1 MNEHSSE
8 YDSDAYFIHA
18 FTSPITAMRGALDL
32 LHSPAR
38 TPDDPLTQSLLA
50 TVERNLLR
58 LSGYLDILLK
68 HHSLRGQ
75 QIEIMVPLGLL
86 GIGAHATPAAA
97 PASTAAPAA
106 ALAAPAL
113 EAAHAAANNP
123 PPADT
128 SLLLIGAFRATAPS
142 VVAQLQQL
150 GYHLSEVEDGVA
162 GIDSARDLRPDMI
175 LVESELPNIGAQQIV
190 RVLREDPDTKTIP
203 LLLASLHLPA
213 EQHNDTLWLGAPV
226 QSTIRRIEQALAA
239 ARAADSQTPTL
250 LIIDDDADIQR
261 ILMLR
266 LQQDGFRVVQAMNG
280 AQGLMAAQK
289 QTFDLI
295 ILDLLLPDIDG
306 FSVLGALRARN
317 ATATTPIL
325 LLSARD
331 SAPEKVR
338 GLQLGA
344 DDYVTKPFSPAE
356 LQARVRAT
364 LRRFE
369 REAGANPS
377 TRLPGNT
384 AIERTLRRRI
394 ELGIPFAVCYA
405 DIDNFKAYN
414 DTYSFLKGDAVIH
427 QTANV
432 LMEAVAQQGNYDDF
446 VGHIGGDDF
455 VVITTPERA
464 AAVAGYAIRTF
475 DLLSPLFYDAATRAR
490 GYIDAKDRQGRP
502 MRFPFVSLSI
512 GIVSTDR
519 YPIQHVAE
527 VAQRSVEPKKLAK
540 EHEGSVFIF
549 EE

>member
-1 MNEHSSE
+1 MGEALGF
-8 YDSDAYFIHA
+8 YVGQ
-18 FTSPITAMRGALDL
+18 TGACV
-32 LHSPAR
+32 PAAVF
-38 TPDDPLTQSLLA
+38 SVSGA
-50 TVERNLLR
+50 TVIGPAVKITLR
-58 LSGYLDILLK
+58 TQTKSNRIA
-68 HHSLRGQ
+68 
-75 QIEIMVPLGLL
+75 E
-86 GIGAHATPAAA
+86 GIWTQFV
-97 PASTAAPAA
+97 
-106 ALAAPAL
+106 
-113 EAAHAAANNP
+113 NNRIF
-123 PPADT
+123 
-128 SLLLIGAFRATAPS
+128 LYRRL
-142 VVAQLQQL
+142 
-150 GYHLSEVEDGVA
+150 
-162 GIDSARDLRPDMI
+162 MI
-175 LVESELPNIGAQQIV
+175 
-190 RVLREDPDTKTIP
+190 
-203 LLLASLHLPA
+203 
-213 EQHNDTLWLGAPV
+213 
-226 QSTIRRIEQALAA
+226 
-239 ARAADSQTPTL
+239 
-250 LIIDDDADIQR
+250 
-261 ILMLR
+261 
-266 LQQDGFRVVQAMNG
+266 
-280 AQGLMAAQK
+280 AQK
-289 QTFDLI
+289 QSFDLI

-317 ATATTPIL
+317 ATTTTPII

-432 LMEAVAQQGNYDDF
+432 LLEAVAQQGNYDDF

-475 DLLSPLFYDAATRAR
+475 DLLSPLFYDAATRVR

-502 MRFPFVSLSI
+502 MRYAFVSLSI
-512 GIVSTDR
+512 GIVSTER
-519 YPIQHVAE
+519 YPIHHVAE
-527 VAQRSVEPKKLAK
+527 VAQRSVEPKKCAK
-540 EHEGSVFIF
+540 EQEGSIFIF

>member
-1 MNEHSSE
+1 
-8 YDSDAYFIHA
+8 
-18 FTSPITAMRGALDL
+18 
-32 LHSPAR
+32 
-38 TPDDPLTQSLLA
+38 
-50 TVERNLLR
+50 
-58 LSGYLDILLK
+58 
-68 HHSLRGQ
+68 
-75 QIEIMVPLGLL
+75 
-86 GIGAHATPAAA
+86 
-97 PASTAAPAA
+97 
-106 ALAAPAL
+106 
-113 EAAHAAANNP
+113 
-123 PPADT
+123 
-128 SLLLIGAFRATAPS
+128 
-142 VVAQLQQL
+142 
-150 GYHLSEVEDGVA
+150 
-162 GIDSARDLRPDMI
+162 
-175 LVESELPNIGAQQIV
+175 
-190 RVLREDPDTKTIP
+190 
-203 LLLASLHLPA
+203 
-213 EQHNDTLWLGAPV
+213 
-226 QSTIRRIEQALAA
+226 
-239 ARAADSQTPTL
+239 
-250 LIIDDDADIQR
+250 
-261 ILMLR
+261 
-266 LQQDGFRVVQAMNG
+266 
-280 AQGLMAAQK
+280 
-289 QTFDLI
+289 
-295 ILDLLLPDIDG
+295 
-306 FSVLGALRARN
+306 VLGALRARN

-344 DDYVTKPFSPAE
+344 DDYVTKPFSPAA

-432 LMEAVAQQGNYDDF
+432 LLEAVTQQGNYDDF

-464 AAVAGYAIRTF
+464 PAVASYAIHAF

-527 VAQRSVEPKKLAK
+527 VAQRSVEPKKRAK
-540 EHEGSVFIF
+540 EHEGSTFIF

>member
-1 MNEHSSE
+1 MSEQSPEH
-8 YDSDAYFIHA
+8 DSQAQFIHT
-18 FTSPITAMRGALDL
+18 FSSPITAMRGALDL
-32 LHSPAR
+32 LHSPNR
-38 TPDDPLTQSLLA
+38 TLDDPLAQSLIA
-50 TVERNLLR
+50 TIERNLLR
-58 LSGYLDILLK
+58 LSGYLDVLLK
-68 HHSLRGQ
+68 HHTIRGQ
-75 QIEIMVPLGLL
+75 QVEIAVPLEAL
-86 GIGAHATPAAA
+86 GIAPRQPAASVPEPAPPQASAA
-97 PASTAAPAA
+97 PAQPRARLPNARPASQSA
-106 ALAAPAL
+106 
-113 EAAHAAANNP
+113 
-123 PPADT
+123 
-128 SLLLIGAFRATAPS
+128 LLLIGSIAAKAPLLIALLRS
-142 VVAQLQQL
+142 T
-150 GYHLSEVEDGVA
+150 GYRIHEIAEGVA
-162 GIDSARDLRPDMI
+162 GIDLAREQRPDMI
-175 LVESELPNIGAQQIV
+175 IIDSELAGIGAHQIV
-190 RVLREDPDTKTIP
+190 KVLREDPDTKTIP
-203 LLLASLHLPA
+203 ILSVSRQLPTDQA
-213 EQHNDTLWLGAPV
+213 NDTLWLQAAPE
-226 QSTIRRIEQALAA
+226 TTANRIEQVLAA
-239 ARAADSQTPTL
+239 ARAADAQTPNL

-266 LQQDGFRVVQAMNG
+266 LQQDGYRVAQAMNG
-280 AQGLMAAQK
+280 AQGLMAAQQ

-317 ATATTPIL
+317 ATATTPIM

-331 SAPEKVR
+331 SAAEKVR
-338 GLQLGA
+338 GLHLGA

-356 LQARVRAT
+356 LQARIRAT

-384 AIERTLRRRI
+384 AIERALRRRI

-432 LMEAVAQQGNYDDF
+432 LLEAVAQKGNYDDF

-464 AAVAGYAIRTF
+464 EAVAGHALRTF

-490 GYIDAKDRQGRP
+490 GYIDATDRQGRP

-512 GIVSTDR
+512 GIVSTAR
-519 YPIQHVAE
+519 YPIRHVAE
-527 VAQRSVEPKKLAK
+527 VAQRSVEPKKRAK
-540 EHEGSVFIF
+540 EHEGSSFAL
-549 EE
+549 EL